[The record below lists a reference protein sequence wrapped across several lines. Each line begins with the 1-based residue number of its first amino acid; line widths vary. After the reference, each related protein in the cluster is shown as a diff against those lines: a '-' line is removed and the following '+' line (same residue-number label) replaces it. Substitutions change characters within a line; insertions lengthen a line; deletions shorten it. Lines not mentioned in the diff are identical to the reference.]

1 MSQTSTRR
9 VNIVINGKAYLV
21 EVGDL
26 AASPLTVMVNG
37 QPYVVRIENV
47 EAGTTFA
54 KTPAALETIARQTS
68 APPKAPPPV
77 GPAGPA
83 VGEVRAPMPGNIL
96 DIAVQ
101 AGDKVRFGQ
110 PLCALEAMK
119 MKSAIRSPRDGVIA
133 EVKVAEGQSV
143 GYGDILFTFE

>member
-1 MSQTSTRR
+1 
-9 VNIVINGKAYLV
+9 
-21 EVGDL
+21 
-26 AASPLTVMVNG
+26 
-37 QPYVVRIENV
+37 
-47 EAGTTFA
+47 
-54 KTPAALETIARQTS
+54 
-68 APPKAPPPV
+68 
-77 GPAGPA
+77 
-83 VGEVRAPMPGNIL
+83 MPGNIL

-133 EVKVAEGQSV
+133 EVQVAEGQSV